1 MKDLKTLLKKKDR
14 SDSVLGDK
22 IRFNIKTQTKR
33 KIKRYNKI
41 MTLTNSNKGN
51 IMTKA
56 YTLSLLIREV
66 SSLTASQTSTF
77 SSFVDSVS
85 PRAGA
90 ASRKVAVLNNYV
102 GGQLQSLISGRSG
115 VGASAR
121 TRVLNA
127 LRARK
132 RAAAAGNSSA
142 T

>member
-1 MKDLKTLLKKKDR
+1 
-14 SDSVLGDK
+14 
-22 IRFNIKTQTKR
+22 
-33 KIKRYNKI
+33 
-41 MTLTNSNKGN
+41 
-51 IMTKA
+51 MTKA

-66 SSLTASQTSTF
+66 SSLSANQTSTF
-77 SSFVDSVS
+77 SSFVSSVS

-90 ASRKVAVLNNYV
+90 SSRKVAVLNNYV

-132 RAAAAGNSSA
+132 RAASNSSA